1 MPAQTPKLFIKIDRR
16 HPLPIYLQICE
27 WFRAAIT
34 AGHLHPGDRVP
45 ALRGLASQLDTAR
58 GTVEQAYMV
67 LVDEGYLQM
76 RGAAGTFVSPSLP
89 ISLTQSPPPHDNEP
103 APRTEH
109 ADSCR
114 EAGTPR
120 SGLSPLQLTTVATSG
135 EPRPLPIYLQICE
148 RFRTAIAAGH
158 LRPGD
163 RVPALRSLA
172 TQLNTARGTVEQAYT
187 ILVDEGYLQMRGAAG
202 TFVSP
207 SLPISPTQSPPSQSD
222 DPALRVARADS
233 SGAAGASR
241 NNLPSRQ
248 LIAVAMSGEPRPL
261 QPGVPALD
269 AFPRK
274 VWHRLVSLRARSGDR
289 ALLGYPN
296 PAGYRPLREHVAT
309 YLGLSRGVTCVP
321 EQVFITSGYR
331 ATLELVLRSLAR
343 PNDSVW
349 FEDPGYL
356 LARSFLSETGV
367 QLVPVPVDA
376 EGIDVERGLQLD
388 AHARFALVTPSHQSP
403 LGHTLSLSRRI
414 ALLDWAEKTSGWI
427 VEDDYDS
434 EFRYLGRPLQALK
447 SLDRRDHV
455 IYCSTF
461 SKAMYPGLRLAY
473 TVVPE
478 RAVERVERVACSMNA
493 GSPALL
499 QAALADFIEQGHFAR
514 HLKRMRTLYGERRMF
529 IVHALR
535 QAFGERLIVDL
546 PPGGIQFAVRFT
558 DGPEGPV
565 DDVGVAA
572 RARDAGLA
580 VLPLSIWY
588 THNHTRQ
595 TPRGLIIGFA
605 NIADAREAHRLA
617 QGLRACLDR

>member
-1 MPAQTPKLFIKIDRR
+1 MSAQSSMLTIEIDRQ
-16 HPLPIYLQICE
+16 HQ
-27 WFRAAIT
+27 
-34 AGHLHPGDRVP
+34 
-45 ALRGLASQLDTAR
+45 
-58 GTVEQAYMV
+58 
-67 LVDEGYLQM
+67 
-76 RGAAGTFVSPSLP
+76 
-89 ISLTQSPPPHDNEP
+89 
-103 APRTEH
+103 
-109 ADSCR
+109 
-114 EAGTPR
+114 
-120 SGLSPLQLTTVATSG
+120 
-135 EPRPLPIYLQICE
+135 LPIYLQICE

-163 RVPALRSLA
+163 RVPALRGLA

-207 SLPISPTQSPPSQSD
+207 SLPKSLLRATPAHDDESAAHVDSADVLQVPGMSRDSPP
-222 DPALRVARADS
+222 PRRAQ
-233 SGAAGASR
+233 
-241 NNLPSRQ
+241 P
-248 LIAVAMSGEPRPL
+248 IAVAMSGEPRPL

-296 PAGYRPLREHVAT
+296 PAGYRPLREHIAT

-343 PNDSVW
+343 PNDRVW

-367 QLVPVPVDA
+367 HLVPVPVDA

-447 SLDRRDHV
+447 SLDRRDRV

-473 TVVPE
+473 AVVPE

-514 HLKRMRTLYGERRMF
+514 HLKRMRTLYGERRTL

-535 QAFGERLIVDL
+535 QAFGKRLIVDL

-558 DGPEGPV
+558 AGPEGPV
-565 DDVGVAA
+565 DDVTVAA
-572 RARDAGLA
+572 RAREAGLA

-588 THNHTRQ
+588 TNSHTQQ

-605 NIADAREAHRLA
+605 NIADADEAQRHARA
-617 QGLRACLDR
+617 LRVCLGR